1 VLQMGFGMVLG
12 SLLVF
17 GTLGLGGAVVGDEGS
32 LSHGNAGWY
41 VIGVAACDVGTD
53 GEGVVCW

>member
-1 VLQMGFGMVLG
+1 LQMGFGRMLA

-17 GTLGLGGAVVGDEGS
+17 VMFWLGGAVVGDEGS

>member
-1 VLQMGFGMVLG
+1 MGFGRMLA

-17 GTLGLGGAVVGDEGS
+17 VMFWLGGAVVGDEGS

>member
-1 VLQMGFGMVLG
+1 MGFGMVLG